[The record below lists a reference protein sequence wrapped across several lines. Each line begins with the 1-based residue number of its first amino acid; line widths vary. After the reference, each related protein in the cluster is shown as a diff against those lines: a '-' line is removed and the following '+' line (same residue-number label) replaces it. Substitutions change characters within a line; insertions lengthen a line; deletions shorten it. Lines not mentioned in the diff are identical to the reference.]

1 MVAVK
6 ICHPMLI
13 GLVILGVLVAAAL
26 TLLRELLLEVL
37 AHRVKGLLA
46 GKVLEALTG
55 LVVAE
60 EAHPLLAHKTQ
71 LRI

>member
-13 GLVILGVLVAAAL
+13 GLVILEVLVAAAL
-26 TLLRELLLEVL
+26 TLPKELLLVALE
-37 AHRVKGLLA
+37 HQVKVLLA

-55 LVVAE
+55 LVAAE

-71 LRI
+71 PQI

>member
-13 GLVILGVLVAAAL
+13 GLVILEVLVAAAL
-26 TLLRELLLEVL
+26 TLPKELLLVALE
-37 AHRVKGLLA
+37 HQVKVLLA

-55 LVVAE
+55 RAVEV
-60 EAHPLLAHKTQ
+60 EAHLLLAHKTQ
-71 LRI
+71 PQI